1 MHLACVN
8 MHMTMEESLAAATI
22 NGAASLGVAEE
33 CGSIEVGKKADMIIL
48 YSSK

>member
-33 CGSIEVGKKADMIIL
+33 CGSLEVGKKADMIIL
-48 YSSK
+48 HTSK